1 MYNTKTTTETFS
13 VFGCGHRN
21 QSGKAVLATQPKG
34 RQDIAHIGQYIVS
47 ERARW
52 ATERLRAMMATASRE
67 ELADFKKLNFE
78 VATFNGTFT
87 YRNAKSLVSRSPFVV
102 LDIDDLAS
110 VDEARQVQQRL
121 VADPYVETA
130 LCFVSPKGHGV
141 KWVVRVPAWAEADEF
156 KESFDRLCEHVAFHY
171 GIVCDRSGSDV
182 CRACFLP
189 YDNKCFIN
197 PKYLRP

>member
-1 MYNTKTTTETFS
+1 MDNTKTTTETFS

-21 QSGKAVLATQPKG
+21 QSGKVVLATQPKE

-47 ERARW
+47 EHARW

-87 YRNAKSLVSRSPFVV
+87 YRNAKSLVSRTPFMV

-130 LCFVSPKGHGV
+130 LCFVLPKGHGV
-141 KWVVRVPAWAEADEF
+141 KWVVRVPAWAEADDF